1 MPLTFRLKY
10 YCGLKMGHPW
20 GFAANDRTV
29 KPGTK
34 QEFSGTRVLEQ
45 RAFLGSS
52 TASDGLVGD
61 LEVRLFS

>member
-1 MPLTFRLKY
+1 
-10 YCGLKMGHPW
+10 MGHPW